1 MEPLGLVAL
10 ARIGLVLVLIGLLGA
25 DLEPVD
31 LLGLTR
37 PTPKEPGSIEVSMLS
52 LGTGGFQ
59 FGDCIPQIG
68 AGGEAGEH
76 KESMGFCFWCG
87 CLP

>member
-10 ARIGLVLVLIGLLGA
+10 ARIGLVLIGLLGA

-37 PTPKEPGSIEVSMLS
+37 PTPKEPGPIEVSMLS

-59 FGDCIPQIG
+59 FGDCIPRLGRRGRQVSIRNR
-68 AGGEAGEH
+68 
-76 KESMGFCFWCG
+76 GFCFWCG

>member
-37 PTPKEPGSIEVSMLS
+37 PTPKEPGSIEV
-52 LGTGGFQ
+52 
-59 FGDCIPQIG
+59 
-68 AGGEAGEH
+68 
-76 KESMGFCFWCG
+76 
-87 CLP
+87 

>member
-10 ARIGLVLVLIGLLGA
+10 ARKGLVLIGLLGA

-68 AGGEAGEH
+68 AGGG
-76 KESMGFCFWCG
+76 GR
-87 CLP
+87 